1 MLRAPE
7 FWWRPQGLLAL
18 SLAPLAVLY
27 GWVAAARMKRVG
39 EKINVPVICIGNLI
53 AGGAGK
59 TPTAIALAKA
69 LQALGKNPV
78 FLSRGYGGRLA
89 GPLVVDRATHSSKDV
104 GDEPLLLAK
113 IAPTIIAQ
121 DRLAGARFAA
131 GHGDIIIM
139 DDGFQNPAVH
149 KDCSIVVVDTGQ
161 LIGNGWCLP
170 AGPLRA
176 PMKAQW
182 AKADLC
188 VLIGEDHDD
197 TEAFINQIPMPVYR
211 GRLVPEASQANA
223 LKALNVFAFAGI
235 GRPDKFFNT
244 LEEAGAVLAEKR
256 SYADHYR
263 YTADDIASIIS
274 EASAKLLIPVTT
286 AKDAVKIAEVSSDAL
301 NTIRVVDVRLHI
313 EDMDELISTVIKK
326 NR

>member
-1 MLRAPE
+1 M
-7 FWWRPQGLLAL
+7 
-18 SLAPLAVLY
+18 
-27 GWVAAARMKRVG
+27 
-39 EKINVPVICIGNLI
+39 
-53 AGGAGK
+53 
-59 TPTAIALAKA
+59 
-69 LQALGKNPV
+69 
-78 FLSRGYGGRLA
+78 
-89 GPLVVDRATHSSKDV
+89 
-104 GDEPLLLAK
+104 
-113 IAPTIIAQ
+113 
-121 DRLAGARFAA
+121 
-131 GHGDIIIM
+131 
-139 DDGFQNPAVH
+139 
-149 KDCSIVVVDTGQ
+149 
-161 LIGNGWCLP
+161 
-170 AGPLRA
+170 
-176 PMKAQW
+176 
-182 AKADLC
+182 
-188 VLIGEDHDD
+188 IGEDHDD

-244 LEEAGAVLAEKR
+244 LEEAGAALTEKR
-256 SYADHYR
+256 SFADHYR